1 MRKKYNLFIESLPVP
16 LKRQEEYCKEY
27 RCEEKSFANGG
38 FGSVFRGYRVNDL
51 TDVVIKKMRKSDV
64 YQWGIVNG
72 YRLPL
77 EYCLMNDVLGKDN
90 VIQILDAFDCGDNY
104 VLVMESLKRCLPLD
118 ELITTTLDESFIKK
132 LFRNIV
138 DGVRNCHQAGICHR
152 DIKKSNIIVDLDSM
166 KPKLI
171 NQLIFPS

>member
-38 FGSVFRGYRVNDL
+38 FGSVFRGYRVNYL

-118 ELITTTLDESFIKK
+118 ELITTTLDESFITKIVPEHCRWSSK
-132 LFRNIV
+132 LPLGRNLPPGYKEV
-138 DGVRNCHQAGICHR
+138 KHHR
-152 DIKKSNIIVDLDSM
+152 RFGLDEA
-166 KPKLI
+166 KAD
-171 NQLIFPS
+171 